1 MLLFCFYFVDYELDL
16 RNLKLLLSKNLLYKY
31 INFFIRSQTNN
42 SLEKIILPQSKLGKN
57 KNQIIS
63 LYLCHK
69 NQFMQFSESRNASR
83 WIIIFASFLIII
95 LILWNTY
102 TFFQIFKQE
111 ERLKMNL
118 WANAQKTLINAGE
131 NTDLELPLQIFSNN
145 TSIPI
150 MLTEN
155 DSIINSI
162 NIDEAIVDD
171 KQKSTRFLGGL
182 KSENDPI
189 EIEYVSGK
197 FQYLYYGDS
206 ELLKKLK
213 YYPIALLLIIVLFAA
228 LVYNFYKS
236 TKMATQNKLWAGMAK
251 ETAHQIGTPL
261 TSLVGWVEI
270 LKSENVDEA
279 TTSEIEKDIERLQTI
294 TERFSKIGSEPKLEN
309 KDIIEETQKSYD
321 YLQSRF
327 SKQIEFSFSGP
338 KAPVIVLFNP
348 VLHSWTIENLV
359 KNAIDA
365 MKGRGKLAL
374 EVLHEGG
381 LVKINISDTGNGIPK
396 NKYKS
401 VFEPGFTTKKR
412 GWGLGLSLTRR
423 IVEEYHKGTIKVLQ
437 SEIGKGT
444 TMQVCFKVTELI

>member
-1 MLLFCFYFVDYELDL
+1 
-16 RNLKLLLSKNLLYKY
+16 
-31 INFFIRSQTNN
+31 
-42 SLEKIILPQSKLGKN
+42 
-57 KNQIIS
+57 
-63 LYLCHK
+63 
-69 NQFMQFSESRNASR
+69 MQFSESRNTSR
-83 WIIIFASFLIII
+83 WIIIFASFLIIS

-102 TFFQIFKQE
+102 TFFQIFKHE

-150 MLTEN
+150 MLTES

-162 NIDEAIVDD
+162 NIDETIVNDT
-171 KQKSTRFLGGL
+171 QKSIAFLNGL
-182 KSENDPI
+182 KNENEPI
-189 EIEYVSGK
+189 EIEYVPGK

-279 TTSEIEKDIERLQTI
+279 TTNEIEKDIERLQTI
-294 TERFSKIGSEPKLEN
+294 TDRFSKIGSEPKLEN

-327 SKQIEFSFSGP
+327 SKQIEFTFTGP
-338 KAPVIVLFNP
+338 EAPVIVSLNP
-348 VLHSWTIENLV
+348 TLHSWTIENLV

-365 MKGRGKLAL
+365 MKGRGKLSL

-381 LVKINISDTGNGIPK
+381 LVKINISDTGSGIPK
-396 NKYKS
+396 NQYKS

-412 GWGLGLSLTRR
+412 GWGLGLSLTKR
-423 IVEEYHKGTIKVLQ
+423 IVEEYHKGTIKVLH
-437 SEIGKGT
+437 SEMGKGT

>member
-1 MLLFCFYFVDYELDL
+1 
-16 RNLKLLLSKNLLYKY
+16 
-31 INFFIRSQTNN
+31 
-42 SLEKIILPQSKLGKN
+42 
-57 KNQIIS
+57 
-63 LYLCHK
+63 
-69 NQFMQFSESRNASR
+69 MQFSKSRNTTR
-83 WIIIFASFLIII
+83 WVIIFASFLIIS

-102 TFFQIFKQE
+102 TFFQIFKNE

-118 WANAQKTLINAGE
+118 WANAHKTLINAGE

-155 DSIINSI
+155 DSIINTR
-162 NIDEAIVDD
+162 NIDEEIIKNKEKAKD
-171 KQKSTRFLGGL
+171 FLSGL

-189 EIEYVSGK
+189 EIEYVPGK

-206 ELLKKLK
+206 ALLNKLK
-213 YYPIALLLIIVLFAA
+213 YYPIALLLIIVLFAG
-228 LVYNFYKS
+228 LVYNFYRS

-261 TSLVGWVEI
+261 SSLIGWVEI
-270 LKSENVDEA
+270 LKADNVEE
-279 TTSEIEKDIERLQTI
+279 TTIAEIEKDIDRLQTI

-309 KDIIEETQKSYD
+309 KDIIEETQKSCD

-327 SKQIEFSFSGP
+327 SKQVEFSFNAP
-338 KAPVIVLFNP
+338 KDPIMVLMNP
-348 VLHSWTIENLV
+348 TLHSWTIENLV

-374 EVLHEGG
+374 QVIQDGD
-381 LVKINISDTGNGIPK
+381 LVKINVSDTGNGIPK
-396 NKYKS
+396 SQFKS

-412 GWGLGLSLTRR
+412 GWGLGLSLTKR
-423 IVEEYHKGTIKVLQ
+423 IVEEYHKGTIKVLN

-444 TMQVCFKVTELI
+444 TMQVIFKKVS